1 MLEGR
6 ASTLLARLSDPGSIL
21 SAAKDVPMPQ
31 PALTLPRACALL
43 LALLCATPAHAQ
55 VVAPPMVNAPAPGAG
70 AFGSGL
76 SGPAPVL
83 GPAPQAQA
91 PTLPPRAQNLDIY
104 GVPFTQ
110 VQPGGLPYTPPYT
123 GGPRL
128 R

>member
-1 MLEGR
+1 MPNP
-6 ASTLLARLSDPGSIL
+6 APIL
-21 SAAKDVPMPQ
+21 
-31 PALTLPRACALL
+31 RHACVLL
-43 LALLCATPAHAQ
+43 LAGAALCPARAQ
-55 VVAPPMVNAPAPGAG
+55 VVAPPMANAPAPGAG

-91 PTLPPRAQNLDIY
+91 PTPPPRAQNLDIY

-110 VQPGGLPYTPPYT
+110 VQPGGLPTTPPYT
-123 GGPRL
+123 GGSRL